1 MPVDDLPR
9 VGGWLRFDR
18 RLVAVEKVSPIDGG
32 VDLVVRHV
40 DGRFSELTLSQAQ
53 LKAARIPDE
62 DGKGNSEEAL
72 AGLWGRWMQYASP
85 RLRSA
90 ALATKSLK
98 PYAHQDEAVFDYML
112 VQPRLRFLLADEPG
126 TGKTIM
132 TGMYLV
138 EAKRRGLLQGQSL
151 IVVPSHLVPK
161 WQEDLEDFFGIRA
174 GVLTPEIARD
184 PMDLDPRVEVWLA
197 SLDLFTYNPDV
208 HRKAAGSNSSWSLA
222 VFDEAHRL
230 TPTAQYLPSARDLSG
245 KSHHLLL
252 LTATP
257 HRGKEHY
264 FRALCNLLDGTLY
277 PWSEDGEHYAKPLRP
292 SRLSFLRRMKE
303 DLKNHDGS
311 PLFPQRFAETVPVK
325 MSAAEYG
332 AYDAVMRYA
341 SEWYGENATLALTIY
356 GKRAASS
363 LQAAQETLRRRLGI
377 LQGAQSKRGVAFVP
391 DAFAQDGERSF
402 SERFENPE
410 DLEHA
415 EDVVVGAK
423 TKDKQGETEA
433 VKMLLD
439 TIETAI
445 RDGHSSKWVSAENLL
460 SKHGIKPK
468 SGQLLVFSEY
478 ADTARWLADEF
489 RAAGYTAEILQGAVN
504 HRERYRLQQR
514 FLNGEFQIL
523 VSTDAGGEGINL
535 QSAHVMI
542 DWDIPWSLVR
552 LEQRMGRLHR
562 IGQEHD
568 VFIYHLVASETR
580 EGRVQEVILRN
591 LEEAAKSLGG
601 RIFDLL
607 DATVSRVDG
616 GMDFA
621 RMMTQAQADPTKHV
635 VVPDA
640 AALTKAAETLMSES
654 KHLRSKVDQRAADAR
669 FRADRLTAI
678 NPVMVNGF
686 IDALARSEGWKIG
699 PGPAEGIRTLKS
711 ASKMPKAFGG
721 VKDCLIAADSKAV
734 DLARSGAAGVDDVV
748 VLGPTEPVFS
758 ELVAIAVDDGRLP
771 LLRGSCLVD
780 AGSHSDYTLLLYEAD
795 VRMHDSVRHTS
806 LSVPI
811 LIRWSGGTAFEVMWE
826 SVLKLRAV
834 DEKAEKKPAPAQVS
848 EGLVEA
854 KAALTR
860 EIERQRTERLGWVD
874 KAKIQLNELEDRFL
888 DEIAELPKAERQ
900 VRQASFNEQKKRR
913 LEQLEAIGAVT
924 ASGVRPIGWVQVKA
938 GVTIDKLG
946 YNPTAEKVA
955 ISKVWAELEA
965 QDFAVDDRQ
974 TAYVGYD
981 LLARNARAGDQRC
994 VEVKGFTKGMEP
1006 VCLEQN
1012 EWAQAL
1018 QRGDDYWLYVVENC
1032 ETTPTVVV
1040 RVQNPAAA
1048 FGGGVGKIQRFQ
1060 IKLSQLKEHAS
1071 KT

>member
-1 MPVDDLPR
+1 MPVEDLPK
-9 VGGWLRFDR
+9 VGSWLRLDGH
-18 RLVAVEKVSPIDGG
+18 LVALEKVSPVDGG
-32 VDLVVRHV
+32 FDLVVRHV
-40 DGRFSELTLSQAQ
+40 DGRFSELSLPEAQ
-53 LKAARIPDE
+53 LKASRVPDD
-62 DGKGNSEEAL
+62 DGKGDSDEAL
-72 AGLWGRWMQYASP
+72 AGLWGRWMQFASP

-112 VQPRLRFLLADEPG
+112 AQPRLRFLLADEPG

-151 IVVPSHLVPK
+151 IVVPAHLVPK

-174 GVLTPEIARD
+174 GVLTPEIARG
-184 PMDLDPRVEVWLA
+184 PMDLDPRVEIWLA

-208 HRKAAGSNSSWSLA
+208 HRKAAGAHSSWSLA

-230 TPTAQYLPSARDLSG
+230 TPTAQYLRSARDLSD

-277 PWSEDGEHYAKPLRP
+277 PWSEDGDDYAKPLRP

-311 PLFPQRFAETVPVK
+311 PLFPQRFAETVPVR
-325 MSAAEYG
+325 MSPAEYR
-332 AYDAVMRYA
+332 AYDAVMIYA

-363 LQAAQETLRRRLGI
+363 LYAVDATVRRRLGM
-377 LQGAQSKRGVAFVP
+377 LQGAASKRGIGFVP
-391 DAFAQDGERSF
+391 DTFAQDGERSF

-410 DLEHA
+410 DLERA
-415 EDVVVGAK
+415 EDVVVAAK

-439 TIETAI
+439 TIELAMC
-445 RDGHSSKWVSAENLL
+445 DGQSSKWIIADTLL

-478 ADTARWLADEF
+478 ADTARWLVDEF

-504 HRERYRLQQR
+504 HKERYRLQQR
-514 FLNGEFQIL
+514 FLNAEFQIL

-562 IGQEHD
+562 IGQQND
-568 VFIYHLVASETR
+568 VYIYHLVASETR

-616 GMDFA
+616 GIDFA
-621 RMMTQAQADPTKHV
+621 RMMTQAQIDPAKPV

-640 AALTKAAETLMSES
+640 AALTKAAESLMSES
-654 KHLRSKVDQRAADAR
+654 KHLRSKVDQQAADAR
-669 FRADRLTAI
+669 FRADRLSAI

-686 IDALARSEGWKIG
+686 VDALARSEGWKVG

-711 ASKMPKAFGG
+711 ASKLPKAFGG
-721 VKDCLIAADSKAV
+721 VSDCLIAADSKAV
-734 DLARSGAAGVDDVV
+734 DMARSGAAGVDDVV
-748 VLGPTEPVFS
+748 VLGPTEPVFT

-771 LLRGSCLVD
+771 LLRGSCLLD
-780 AGSHSDYTLLLYEAD
+780 TGSISDYVLFLYEAD
-795 VRMHDSVRHTS
+795 VRMHDGVRPTS

-811 LIRWSGGTAFEVMWE
+811 LVRWSGSGAFEVSWE
-826 SVLKLRAV
+826 SVMKLRAAG
-834 DEKAEKKPAPAQVS
+834 ENAEKKPAPAQVS

-854 KAALTR
+854 KAALAR
-860 EIERQRTERLGWVD
+860 EIERQRVERVGWVNR
-874 KAKIQLNELEDRFL
+874 AKLQLNELEDRFL
-888 DEIAELPKAERQ
+888 DEIAELPKAARQ
-900 VRQASFNEQKKRR
+900 GRQADFNEQKKRR
-913 LEQLEAIGAVT
+913 LEQLNVIGTVK
-924 ASGVRPIGWVQVKA
+924 ASGVRPVGWVQVKA

-955 ISKVWAELEA
+955 IAKVWAELEA
-965 QDFAVDDRQ
+965 QDFGVDDRQ

-981 LLARNARAGDQRC
+981 LLARNSRTGDQRC

-1012 EWAQAL
+1012 EWAQAQ

-1032 ETTPTVVV
+1032 EKNPTVAV

-1048 FGGGVGKIQRFQ
+1048 FGGGLGKIQRFQ
-1060 IKLSQLKEHAS
+1060 IKLSQLREHSSKE
-1071 KT
+1071 